1 MSDQRPIGVL
11 DSGLGGLTVVQ
22 EVIRQLPNES
32 IVFIGDEARMPYG
45 VKTHEQIISY
55 TREMVQYLIGQNVKM
70 IIYGCNTATAQA
82 LDAME
87 KEFTIPMIGVI
98 KPGSEAA
105 TNVTK
110 TNHIGIIGTQS
121 TINSKSYNET
131 IKNLDPKADVLGIV
145 AQKFVSI
152 VESDSAN
159 TKQAKENIE
168 TTLKPF
174 KDSDYDTLVL
184 GCTHFPMLKEQISDY
199 LPDIKLVDP
208 ALKTVER
215 AEKYLTDNNL
225 LTDSKNRVLQLHA
238 TANIEEFSK
247 LAKRW
252 LDVKIDEINLV
263 DLEDAVAIGGKNERN
278 NHRH

>member
-32 IVFIGDEARMPYG
+32 IIFIGDEARMPYG

-55 TREMVQYLIGQNVKM
+55 TREMVQYLISQNVQM

-110 TNHIGIIGTQS
+110 TNHVAIIGTQS
-121 TINSKSYNET
+121 TIDSKSYNET
-131 IKNLDPKADVLGIV
+131 IKNLDPKPYVLGIA
-145 AQKFVSI
+145 AQQFVSI
-152 VESDSAN
+152 VESHSAN
-159 TKQAKENIE
+159 
-168 TTLKPF
+168 
-174 KDSDYDTLVL
+174 
-184 GCTHFPMLKEQISDY
+184 
-199 LPDIKLVDP
+199 
-208 ALKTVER
+208 
-215 AEKYLTDNNL
+215 
-225 LTDSKNRVLQLHA
+225 
-238 TANIEEFSK
+238 
-247 LAKRW
+247 
-252 LDVKIDEINLV
+252 
-263 DLEDAVAIGGKNERN
+263 
-278 NHRH
+278 